1 MAKKN
6 IKIIPYE
13 DTAKWLCTF
22 NDLMTLLLTFFVLI
36 LSMSS
41 LNAAKIKDLQA
52 QLIDALGVMEFGKS
66 EQDPIIEQ
74 LFSLEDM
81 GSKQQI
87 IRSIKKLDK
96 KGIQIKDF
104 VAVEI
109 PPELLLK
116 DFTVLKQEGKKEYN
130 EQEIIFN
137 QFEKLI
143 DENFFEPGITVIKR
157 ERGIVLRLNEKV
169 LFAPGS
175 ARVKERAFITL
186 GKIASIIIK
195 TSLKISIEGHTDS
208 TPVNKKMF
216 ASNWELS
223 MKRALNVLDFYVNKG
238 LVNPDKFYVTGFADS
253 LPVKNNN
260 TEENRSENRRIELVF
275 TKS

>member
-41 LNAAKIKDLQA
+41 LNAAKLKDLQA
-52 QLIDALGVMEFGKS
+52 QLIDALGVMEFGKK
-66 EQDPIIEQ
+66 EQDSIIEQ
-74 LFSLEDM
+74 LFSIEDM

-87 IRSIKKLDK
+87 IRPIKKLDK

-116 DFTVLKQEGKKEYN
+116 DFTALKQEGKKEYN

-143 DENFFEPGITVIKR
+143 DDNFFEPGITVIKR

-169 LFAPGS
+169 LFSPGS
-175 ARVKERAFITL
+175 AKVKESAYITL
-186 GKIASIIIK
+186 GRISSIIIK
-195 TSLKISIEGHTDS
+195 TSLKIAIEGHTDS

-223 MKRALNVLDFYVNKG
+223 MKRSLNVLDFYVNKG

>member
-13 DTAKWLCTF
+13 DTAKWLSTF

-52 QLIDALGVMEFGKS
+52 DLIDALGVMELGKP
-66 EQDPIIEQ
+66 EQDAIIEQ
-74 LFSLEDM
+74 LFSLEDI
-81 GSKQQI
+81 GRKQKI
-87 IRSIKKLDK
+87 IKTVKKLK
-96 KGIQIKDF
+96 KKRIQIKDY
-104 VAVEI
+104 VAAEI
-109 PPELLLK
+109 PPELQLK
-116 DFTVLKQEGKKEYN
+116 EFTALKQEGIKEYN
-130 EQEIIFN
+130 EQEIIFK

-143 DENFFEPGITVIKR
+143 DENFFEPGISVIKR
-157 ERGIVLRLNEKV
+157 ERGIVLRFNEKV
-169 LFAPGS
+169 LFSPGM
-175 ARVKERAFITL
+175 AKIKESSYKTL
-186 GKIASIIIK
+186 GKITSIILK

-208 TPVNKKMF
+208 TSVNKKLF

-223 MKRALNVLDFYVNKG
+223 MIRALNVLDFYVNEAG
-238 LVNPDKFYVTGFADS
+238 VNPDKLYVTGFADS
-253 LPVKNNN
+253 LPVENNN
-260 TEENRSENRRIELVF
+260 TEKNRAENRRIELVF

>member
-6 IKIIPYE
+6 IKIIPHE
-13 DTAKWLCTF
+13 DTAKWLYTF

-36 LSMSS
+36 LSMST
-41 LNAAKIKDLQA
+41 LNAAKLKDLQA
-52 QLIDALGVMEFGKS
+52 DLIDALGVMELGKP
-66 EQDPIIEQ
+66 EQDALIEQ
-74 LFSLEDM
+74 LFTLEDI
-81 GSKQQI
+81 GREQKIINTVKKQ
-87 IRSIKKLDK
+87 KKN
-96 KGIQIKDF
+96 GIQIKDF
-104 VAVEI
+104 VAAEI
-109 PPELLLK
+109 PPELQLK
-116 DFTVLKQEGKKEYN
+116 EFIVLKQEGKKEHN

-169 LFAPGS
+169 LFSPGS
-175 ARVKERAFITL
+175 ARVKESAYITL

-195 TSLKISIEGHTDS
+195 TSMKIAIEGHTDS
-208 TPVNKKMF
+208 TPVNKKVF

>member
-1 MAKKN
+1 MAKKK

-13 DTAKWLCTF
+13 NTAKWLCTF

-52 QLIDALGVMEFGKS
+52 QLIDALGVMEFGKA
-66 EQDPIIEQ
+66 EQDPIIKL
-74 LFSLEDM
+74 LFSIEDM
-81 GSKQQI
+81 GSKENI
-87 IRSIKKLDK
+87 IRTIKKPGK

-104 VAVEI
+104 VAHEI

-169 LFAPGS
+169 LFSPGS
-175 ARVKERAFITL
+175 ARVKESAYITL
-186 GKIASIIIK
+186 GKIALIIRK

-208 TPVNKKMF
+208 TPVNKKLF

-223 MKRALNVLDFYVNKG
+223 MIRALSVLDFYVNKV

-253 LPVKNNN
+253 LPVKNND
-260 TEENRSENRRIELVF
+260 TEENRSENRRIEIIF

>member
-13 DTAKWLCTF
+13 NPAKWLCTF

-52 QLIDALGVMEFGKS
+52 ELIDALGVMEFGKA
-66 EQDPIIEQ
+66 EQDPIIEL

-81 GSKQQI
+81 GSKKNI
-87 IRSIKKLDK
+87 IRTIKKLEK

-116 DFTVLKQEGKKEYN
+116 DFTALKQEGKKEYN

-169 LFAPGS
+169 LFSPGS
-175 ARVKERAFITL
+175 AKVKESSYITL
-186 GKIASIIIK
+186 GKIVSIIRK

-208 TPVNKKMF
+208 TSVNKKLF

-223 MKRALNVLDFYVNKG
+223 MIRALNVLDFYVNKV

-253 LPVKNNN
+253 LPVKNND
-260 TEENRSENRRIELVF
+260 TEENRSENRRMELVF
-275 TKS
+275 IKS

>member
-116 DFTVLKQEGKKEYN
+116 DFTMLKQEGKKEYN

-169 LFAPGS
+169 LFSPGS
-175 ARVKERAFITL
+175 PKVKESAYITL

-223 MKRALNVLDFYVNKG
+223 MNRALNVLDFYVNKV
-238 LVNPDKFYVTGFADS
+238 LANPDKFYVTGFADS